1 MLKFISYHFF
11 ITNYRPTIEKYGQ
24 IPIHLQGIDIMWDD
38 PSEVKVLYAKLV
50 NKTEVLQKIVDEIVD
65 YYVKIGKTA
74 NNIF

>member
-11 ITNYRPTIEKYGQ
+11 ITNYRPAIEKYGQ
-24 IPIHLQGIDIMWDD
+24 IPIHLQGIDIMQDD
-38 PSEVKVLYAKLV
+38 PSEAKVIYAKIV